1 MALELCGWLLPLLQQ
16 AQVIIAF
23 NKNSCPFVFTWQTK
37 WNCACLMRVGHS
49 SHSYFFAGWR
59 NHSHN
64 LLFTTTTTSV
74 LWLFKR
80 VFIVRTQK
88 NNLRVPRT
96 SFPSLFFLVTYAPAL
111 LFSTFPIFSLLAL
124 SYALPTWTRLFF
136 SQEKA
141 KPTLYETCFDKRGIF
156 SHKPSGEVVDFFL
169 LQGA

>member
-64 LLFTTTTTSV
+64 LLFTTTTTTSV

-96 SFPSLFFLVTYAPAL
+96 SFPSLFFLVTYAPAF

-124 SYALPTWTRLFF
+124 SSTLLGPGYFF
-136 SQEKA
+136 SRKSKTDAMRLASINEA
-141 KPTLYETCFDKRGIF
+141 
-156 SHKPSGEVVDFFL
+156 FFL
-169 LQGA
+169 ISHLGK

>member
-1 MALELCGWLLPLLQQ
+1 MTQIETPLVMNGIGYGVRIMWVAATATTTSSGNNSIQQ
-16 AQVIIAF
+16 EIL
-23 NKNSCPFVFTWQTK
+23 SFVFAKLAKQSETVLYWVF
-37 WNCACLMRVGHS
+37 LMRVGHS

-96 SFPSLFFLVTYAPAL
+96 SFPSLFSCNLCTSLTVFDISHFFPPRPFLQT
-111 LFSTFPIFSLLAL
+111 
-124 SYALPTWTRLFF
+124 TWPRLFF
-136 SQEKA
+136 LKKKA
-141 KPTLYETCFDKRGIF
+141 KPTLWD
-156 SHKPSGEVVDFFL
+156 L
-169 LQGA
+169 LR